1 MKNFHRFN
9 EATTGKSYDA
19 KLMAR
24 LLKYAKDYWI
34 FLTISILL
42 LTLIAGIDIARPYI
56 IKIAIDDYMRVYDRP
71 ITEYEDT
78 IDFSFI
84 PSSALQLIRYG
95 GSTYLIN
102 GTFNSSEESYHI
114 SKVNHQYQLVTE
126 DQIFEAQSLSS
137 EEVRAFLKKDI
148 HALGILSILYLI
160 LISLGVL
167 FNYIQVYLLNYTSN
181 KIVLQIR
188 NQLFEQLQKMPLS
201 FFDKNSIGQLVT
213 RVTNDTETLHE
224 MYTGV
229 LVNLFKDIFV
239 LCGII
244 FIMLKMNVKLALLSF
259 SVVPIILISAAFFR
273 AKVRAVYRE
282 VRTKLGTVN
291 ALLNANFSGIKT
303 IHIFNRE
310 EQQFQEFNQSNQ
322 ELLDAHKKQNFIF
335 AIFRPSMEVIYS
347 LGTAIILWYG
357 GRQILRQHIE
367 FGVLFAFINYMKQF
381 FQPINDL
388 TEKYNVLQSAMASSE
403 RIFAL
408 LDEEP
413 AIKDSA
419 SVIKDHCFQGE
430 IEFKNVWFA
439 YQDEEWVL
447 KDISFKIHPGESIA
461 FVGATGAG
469 KSSIIQLIGRFY
481 DIQKGEIL
489 VDGINIKNIPLKD
502 LRKNIGILL
511 QDVFMFTG
519 TIKDN
524 IVLNHKDFTEDE
536 IIKVSKYVNAHH
548 FIERLPQQ
556 YNEPVAEK
564 GNNFSTGQRQLLAFA
579 RALIFNPPIL
589 IFDEATSNIDTE
601 TEGLI
606 QDTIKRVI
614 QDKTTIAIAHRLST
628 IQNCDK
634 IIVLHKGH
642 IRESG
647 NHQQLL
653 QQKGIY
659 YHLYQL
665 QYKENI
671 NLVQNK

>member
-9 EATTGKSYDA
+9 EATAGKTYDS

-24 LLKYAKDYWI
+24 LLKYAKDYWLL
-34 FLTISILL
+34 LTTSVLL

-71 ITEYEDT
+71 ITEYENT
-78 IDFSFI
+78 IDFAFI
-84 PSSALQLIRYG
+84 PSSALQLVRYEG
-95 GSTYLIN
+95 TSYLIN
-102 GTFNSSEESYHI
+102 GTFNSNDTNYKIDKIDHL
-114 SKVNHQYQLVTE
+114 YQLVTDNE
-126 DQIFEAQSLSS
+126 IFEAQSLSA
-137 EEVRAFLKKDI
+137 EEVRSFRRNDV
-148 HALGILSILYLI
+148 HALGLLSILYFL

-181 KIVLQIR
+181 KIVLKIR
-188 NQLFEQLQKMPLS
+188 NQLFAHLQKMPLS
-201 FFDKNSIGQLVT
+201 FFDTNSVGQLVT

-244 FIMLKMNVKLALLSF
+244 FIMLKMNISLALLSF
-259 SVVPIILISAAFFR
+259 SVVPIILISAGFFR
-273 AKVRAVYRE
+273 TKVRIIYRE
-282 VRTKLGTVN
+282 VRTKLGAVN

-303 IHIFNRE
+303 IHVFNRE
-310 EQQFQEFNQSNQ
+310 DQQFKEFDKNNQ
-322 ELLDAHKKQNFIF
+322 ELLIAHKKQNFIF
-335 AIFRPSMEVIYS
+335 AIFRPSMEVIHS
-347 LGTAIILWYG
+347 LGIAIILWYG
-357 GRQILRQHIE
+357 GGQVLRQSIE

-388 TEKYNVLQSAMASSE
+388 TEKYNILQSAMASSE

-413 AIKDSA
+413 AIKDTE
-419 SVIKDHCFQGE
+419 SVIKGHSFLGE
-430 IEFKNVWFA
+430 IEFRNVWFA
-439 YQDEEWVL
+439 YHDEDWVL

-489 VDGINIKNIPLKD
+489 IDGMNIKSIPLKD
-502 LRKNIGILL
+502 LRENIGILL
-511 QDVFMFTG
+511 QEVFMFTG

-524 IVLNHKDFTEDE
+524 IVLNNKNFTEEE
-536 IIKVSKYVNAHH
+536 IIKVAKYVNVHN
-548 FIERLPQQ
+548 FIEKLPKK
-556 YNEPVAEK
+556 YDEPVVEK

-579 RALIFNPPIL
+579 RALIFNPSIFIL
-589 IFDEATSNIDTE
+589 DEATSNIDTE

-606 QDTIKRVI
+606 QDTIKKVI
-614 QDKTTIAIAHRLST
+614 RDKTTIAIAHRLST

-634 IIVLHKGH
+634 IIVLHKGQ
-642 IRESG
+642 IRETG

-653 QQKGIY
+653 QHKGIY

-665 QYKENI
+665 QYKEDI
-671 NLVQNK
+671 DLAQN